1 MELDVKTLSQIR
13 EIGGDELLSK
23 LARLYLENT
32 PMRLEELR
40 RGMAAADWKRTAR
53 AIHSVRSS
61 SVTLGAIELA
71 ETAAGMEKV
80 AEAGDRDGL
89 EASLPQLLEQI
100 QAALQA
106 LGQFVQEHE

>member
-1 MELDVKTLSQIR
+1 MLELDTETLSQIR
-13 EIGGDELLSK
+13 AIGGEELLGK

-40 RGMAAADWKRTAR
+40 RGMAAGDWERTAR

-71 ETAAGMEKV
+71 ETAATMEKM
-80 AEAGDRDGL
+80 AEAGERERL
-89 EASLPQLLEQI
+89 ESSLPELLEQT

-106 LGQFVQEHE
+106 LGELV